1 MNEKDRVPA
10 KGEFVNLPD
19 GTTVIGDGIH
29 KISELPKPTV
39 LHD

>member
-1 MNEKDRVPA
+1 MDQDRIPEY
-10 KGEFVNLPD
+10 GELVSLPD

-29 KISELPKPTV
+29 AVKDLPKPNI